1 MDCVKQNTV
10 DAGLP
15 DLLLPLEARFAHTCT
30 PPDVGYLV
38 LNITLTRTRHMFFMT
53 ANKEEEVKSDLDE
66 FNDSYARD
74 TTANEIKDIL
84 ERMSEE
90 HNFDSTQSPDTIT
103 KITERIQE
111 RASSGYETP
120 IGWLFRG
127 LTFYF
132 NRPQP
137 DETKEI
143 DQAHNLRTVVVA
155 NIARF
160 ASAEIVSDMEDRT
173 ITHVIM
179 DPDTPAAEISAF
191 RGSLAARGAGRKV
204 PHIVTSKWIEESWDA
219 KTLLDEESEFYP
231 LFVS

>member
-1 MDCVKQNTV
+1 
-10 DAGLP
+10 
-15 DLLLPLEARFAHTCT
+15 
-30 PPDVGYLV
+30 
-38 LNITLTRTRHMFFMT
+38 MFFMT
-53 ANKEEEVKSDLDE
+53 ANKQEEVESNLDQ

-74 TTANEIKDIL
+74 TTANELKDIL
-84 ERMSEE
+84 EQMSKK
-90 HNFDSTQSPDTIT
+90 HNFDSSQCPDTIT
-103 KITERIQE
+103 KITVRIQE

-120 IGWLFRG
+120 IGWLLRG
-127 LTFYF
+127 LTLYF
-132 NRPQP
+132 NHPQTE
-137 DETKEI
+137 ETKET
-143 DQAHNLRTVVVA
+143 DQAHNLRTVAAA

-160 ASAEIVSDMEDRT
+160 AGADIVSDTADRA

>member
-15 DLLLPLEARFAHTCT
+15 DLLLPLEARFAYASTS
-30 PPDVGYLV
+30 PG
-38 LNITLTRTRHMFFMT
+38 LNITLTQTRHMFFMT
-53 ANKEEEVKSDLDE
+53 ANKEEEVESTLDQ

-74 TTANEIKDIL
+74 TTANELKDIF
-84 ERMSEE
+84 EQMSKK
-90 HNFDSTQSPDTIT
+90 HNFNSSQCAETMT

-127 LTFYF
+127 LTLYF

-137 DETKEI
+137 EETKGA
-143 DQAHNLRTVVVA
+143 DQAHNPRTVA
-155 NIARF
+155 AAHIARF
-160 ASAEIVSDMEDRT
+160 AGAEIVSDTTDRA

-179 DPDTPAAEISAF
+179 KPDTPATEISEF

-219 KTLLDEESEFYP
+219 KTLLDEESEFCP
-231 LFVS
+231 LFHGKCDGC